1 VRLGWVLEP
10 DSDAAARGGVKDDL
24 FGPVVEVVDPQA
36 AAGEVARGVREHA
49 CGSTPGI
56 AAYPRHR
63 GIPQVSQRQVGLAEG
78 LRESSCSF
86 WTDLVA
92 PQTAST
98 GVEAGVKKCSTG
110 VDMKANTHSGGGGA
124 LELGDLRLLEDGS
137 ERGGALGSDIVALE
151 PARQGRMETE
161 RE

>member
-1 VRLGWVLEP
+1 MR
-10 DSDAAARGGVKDDL
+10 
-24 FGPVVEVVDPQA
+24 VDPPQ
-36 AAGEVARGVREHA
+36 
-49 CGSTPGI
+49 I
-56 AAYPRHR
+56 LAAYPRHR

-78 LRESSCSF
+78 LHESSCSF

>member
-1 VRLGWVLEP
+1 MLKPLPSASLTICLALSSSLLNRTLR
-10 DSDAAARGGVKDDL
+10 RGRSQG
-24 FGPVVEVVDPQA
+24 
-36 AAGEVARGVREHA
+36 GEVGVREHA

-78 LRESSCSF
+78 LHESSCSF
-86 WTDLVA
+86 WTDVVA

-110 VDMKANTHSGGGGA
+110 VDMKANTHSGGA
-124 LELGDLRLLEDGS
+124 KR
-137 ERGGALGSDIVALE
+137 
-151 PARQGRMETE
+151 T
-161 RE
+161 